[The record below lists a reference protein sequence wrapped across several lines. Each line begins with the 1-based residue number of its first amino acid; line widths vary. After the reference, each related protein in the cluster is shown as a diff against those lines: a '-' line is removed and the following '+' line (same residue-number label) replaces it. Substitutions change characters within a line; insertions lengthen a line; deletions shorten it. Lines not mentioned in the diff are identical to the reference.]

1 MSRATAPGSSCA
13 FVVTCSRHRRR
24 RLTGEP
30 CEPVCRERA
39 SAQSYPDGSA
49 KGCGDGRVYRHRFRT
64 GRMQGAA
71 LVDGCEE
78 PAPPGRGEAR
88 GSRARGRLPRAR
100 RPSCRRG
107 PAAREP
113 SCAALTLRR
122 RRGAGGRRRGAPRP
136 APGGAQMRPRAA
148 RYVYYV
154 YVLLRLAIS
163 RGRTLSWRSI
173 DLCPCPPTAAHAEVR
188 QPQAEAATTLCPP
201 RRGGRSTVHAPH
213 RLSRRRRRRPT
224 CARVL
229 CFVSRSR
236 DGMRTSDPGSSTH

>member
-30 CEPVCRERA
+30 CEPVSVRA
-39 SAQSYPDGSA
+39 HKVTQTAA
-49 KGCGDGRVYRHRFRT
+49 RK
-64 GRMQGAA
+64 GAA
-71 LVDGCEE
+71 TAGFTGTGLEPGACKERPLDGCEE
-78 PAPPGRGEAR
+78 PAPPGR

-100 RPSCRRG
+100 RRPCRRG

-113 SCAALTLRR
+113 SCAALKAARPRRR
-122 RRGAGGRRRGAPRP
+122 RRGARTRRCSNASTRGPLRCTYTYCYKIPLWRSLVDGAPAYR
-136 APGGAQMRPRAA
+136 G
-148 RYVYYV
+148 VD
-154 YVLLRLAIS
+154 RLV
-163 RGRTLSWRSI
+163 
-173 DLCPCPPTAAHAEVR
+173 PVPTAAHAEVEVR
-188 QPQAEAATTLCPP
+188 QPQAETATPLCPP

>member
-1 MSRATAPGSSCA
+1 M
-13 FVVTCSRHRRR
+13 
-24 RLTGEP
+24 
-30 CEPVCRERA
+30 
-39 SAQSYPDGSA
+39 
-49 KGCGDGRVYRHRFRT
+49 
-64 GRMQGAA
+64 
-71 LVDGCEE
+71 DGCEE

-136 APGGAQMRPRAA
+136 APGGAQMRLRAA
-148 RYVYYV
+148 HYVVRIRTVKILYYHC
-154 YVLLRLAIS
+154 
-163 RGRTLSWRSI
+163 GDLSWTDSI
-173 DLCPCPPTAAHAEVR
+173 VAFDRLVPVPTAAHAEVR

>member
-1 MSRATAPGSSCA
+1 M
-13 FVVTCSRHRRR
+13 
-24 RLTGEP
+24 
-30 CEPVCRERA
+30 
-39 SAQSYPDGSA
+39 
-49 KGCGDGRVYRHRFRT
+49 
-64 GRMQGAA
+64 
-71 LVDGCEE
+71 DGCEE

-173 DLCPCPPTAAHAEVR
+173 DLCPCRR
-188 QPQAEAATTLCPP
+188 QPTRKCGSHKRKP
-201 RRGGRSTVHAPH
+201 RQP
-213 RLSRRRRRRPT
+213 
-224 CARVL
+224 CAR
-229 CFVSRSR
+229 R
-236 DGMRTSDPGSSTH
+236 DGADAPPCTPPIAFPAGAAAAPRVRVCCAS